1 MPRLIVPTNA
11 TTLVMMM
18 ILVTTATFLTD
29 AFAFT
34 TIPSSKPF
42 TSRIINSSSSTTS
55 TKANTKTSL
64 SAKSRPRSPLLD
76 EALEAYP
83 YSFEGK
89 RAMVTQEKASAAFN
103 ELARLYGD
111 EEALAMVKLES
122 RVLVFNIDNYEPCLE
137 AWTEQFGLEAAQGMV
152 GRNPN
157 LLAVRPTL
165 AQKPAE
171 DSMFFSYIIAASRP
185 LPKILGAG
193 LLLSIATA
201 GMH

>member
-1 MPRLIVPTNA
+1 MPRLIVPTNT
-11 TTLVMMM
+11 TTLVMTM

-42 TSRIINSSSSTTS
+42 TSRSSSSTT
-55 TKANTKTSL
+55 TTRTRTKTSI
-64 SAKSRPRSPLLD
+64 SAKSRSQSPLLD
-76 EALEAYP
+76 EGLEAYS
-83 YSFEGK
+83 YKFEGG
-89 RAMVTQEKASAAFN
+89 RAMVTKEKAILAFN

-111 EEALAMVKLES
+111 EEAVAMVKLES
-122 RVLVFNIDNYEPCLE
+122 RVLVFNSDNYAPCL
-137 AWTEQFGLEAAQGMV
+137 ASWTEQFGLEAAQGMV

-157 LLAVRPTL
+157 LLAIRPEL
-165 AQKPAE
+165 AVKPAE
-171 DSMFFSYIIAASRP
+171 DCMVFSYIIAASRP

>member
-11 TTLVMMM
+11 TTLVMMMM

-34 TIPSSKPF
+34 SIPSNKLF
-42 TSRIINSSSSTTS
+42 TSRSSSSSTT
-55 TKANTKTSL
+55 TTRTRTKTSI
-64 SAKSRPRSPLLD
+64 SAKSRSQSPLLD
-76 EALEAYP
+76 EGLAAYS
-83 YSFEGK
+83 YKFEGR
-89 RAMVTQEKASAAFN
+89 RAMVTKEKAILAFN

-111 EEALAMVKLES
+111 EEAVAMVKLES
-122 RVLVFNIDNYEPCLE
+122 RVLVFNSDNYAPCL
-137 AWTEQFGLEAAQGMV
+137 ASWTEQFGLEAAQGMV

-157 LLAVRPTL
+157 LLAIRPEL
-165 AQKPAE
+165 AVKPAE
-171 DSMFFSYIIAASRP
+171 DCMVFSYIIAASRP

>member
-34 TIPSSKPF
+34 SIPSSKPF
-42 TSRIINSSSSTTS
+42 TSRSSSTMT
-55 TKANTKTSL
+55 TTRTRTKTSI
-64 SAKSRPRSPLLD
+64 SAKFRSPLLD
-76 EALEAYP
+76 EGLEAYS
-83 YSFEGK
+83 YKFEGR
-89 RAMVTQEKASAAFN
+89 RAMVTKEKAILAFN

-111 EEALAMVKLES
+111 EEAVAMVKLES
-122 RVLVFNIDNYEPCLE
+122 RVLVFNSDNYAPCL
-137 AWTEQFGLEAAQGMV
+137 ASWTEQFGLEAAQGMV

-157 LLAVRPTL
+157 LLAIRPEL
-165 AQKPAE
+165 AVKPAE
-171 DSMFFSYIIAASRP
+171 DCMVFSYIIAASRP

>member
-1 MPRLIVPTNA
+1 MPRLIVPTNT

-18 ILVTTATFLTD
+18 ILVTTATFLTN

-42 TSRIINSSSSTTS
+42 TSRSSSSSSTT
-55 TKANTKTSL
+55 TTRTRTKTSI
-64 SAKSRPRSPLLD
+64 SAKSRSQSPLLD
-76 EALEAYP
+76 EGLEAYS
-83 YSFEGK
+83 YKFEGR
-89 RAMVTQEKASAAFN
+89 RAMVTKEKAIVAFN

-111 EEALAMVKLES
+111 EEAVAMVKLES
-122 RVLVFNIDNYEPCLE
+122 RVLVFNSDNYAPCL
-137 AWTEQFGLEAAQGMV
+137 ASWTEQFGLEAAQGMV

-157 LLAVRPTL
+157 LLAIRPEL
-165 AQKPAE
+165 AVKPAE
-171 DSMFFSYIIAASRP
+171 DCMVFSYIIAASRP